1 MSKMSK
7 TIAALG
13 VVAGLGVAALPLSS
27 YADDYSQ
34 STQAKVQ
41 AEVGGAIS
49 IAVDSGNANDNTLVD
64 LGQLMVNGDVKTS
77 SVDVIVSTNNTKVGE
92 QGIGYTLTMSMV
104 GDNNSLNNG
113 NGATIPA
120 GTPEKGTSAWGY
132 TQSTITDADSIAAA
146 TWKKVPAGTA
156 SDPAVALTTTTGK
169 IPTATEADGV
179 VTAGK
184 ETTKVTFGASAD
196 GSQQEGIYTGS
207 VIFTATVQN

>member
-7 TIAALG
+7 AIAVLG
-13 VVAGLGVAALPLSS
+13 VVAGLGVAALPLST
-27 YADDYSQ
+27 YADNYSQ

-49 IAVDSGNANDNTLVD
+49 IAVDSGNAADKTLVD
-64 LGQLMVNGDVKTS
+64 LGQLMVNGDVKTN
-77 SVDVIVSTNNTKVGE
+77 SVDVIVSTNNTKVGAN
-92 QGIGYTLTMSMV
+92 GIGYTLTMSMA
-104 GDNNSLNNG
+104 GDSNALNNG
-113 NGATIPA
+113 VGATIPA
-120 GTPEKGTSAWGY
+120 GTPEKGKSFWGY

-146 TWKKVPAGTA
+146 SWAAVPAKG
-156 SDPAVALTTTTGK
+156 SAVTLTTANGK
-169 IPTATEADGV
+169 IPTATETDGEI
-179 VTAGK
+179 TPGS